1 MGFKLFKSIGK
12 AVKKVFK
19 AVGKGLKRIWN
30 SKIGRALVIA
40 GAIWVG
46 AAALGAF
53 GGGGATATA
62 AQAGATGSGLTTGST
77 AATLGATNAAE
88 LAAAGITPAG
98 EMAAAEGIGGLI
110 ANPAS
115 TASLASTAAPS
126 ASGALLGKGG
136 QLVAQGAANVAMGT
150 PSQLA
155 GANIIGAAKGGA
167 EALWSGAKTAGGWL
181 ADNPTM
187 ALVGGM
193 GLSGAMQSKAQKD
206 MLEDERRYQE
216 EQRNRQ
222 TVYGL
227 SYDGK
232 TDMNTGSAAALSQV
246 NQQYA
251 QNRPSNIIGQQTPAP
266 AAPGPRKKVRF
277 NAQTNQWEAA

>member
-19 AVGKGLKRIWN
+19 AVGKGLKKIWN

-46 AAALGAF
+46 AAAMGVF
-53 GGGGATATA
+53 GGASTPAAMGNLGQASALGKGGQLVASGADIALGGEAAATA
-62 AQAGATGSGLTTGST
+62 ASSGAALGKGGQLVT
-77 AATLGATNAAE
+77 AATDAA
-88 LAAAGITPAG
+88 LSG
-98 EMAAAEGIGGLI
+98 
-110 ANPAS
+110 S
-115 TASLASTAAPS
+115 AAPS

-136 QLVAQGAANVAMGT
+136 QLVAQGAADVAMGT

-155 GANIIGAAKGGA
+155 GANIIGAAKAAPG
-167 EALWSGAKTAGGWL
+167 ALWEGAKTAGGWL
-181 ADNPTM
+181 ADNPTAM
-187 ALVGGM
+187 LVGGM

-216 EQRNRQ
+216 EQRNQQ

-251 QNRPSNIIGQQTPAP
+251 QNRPGNIIGQQTPAP